1 MPDTSLSIGSKSH
14 MLKAGRL
21 TVYSGVIAV
30 AEPRNY
36 TPTMLGRWMKYVR
49 ESKGLSQ
56 TEVAARIEMMQ
67 SEWSKWETGERR
79 NPKADKL
86 IRFAEALGVP
96 VSTMALAFAGIWPG
110 DQSPVELP
118 DDPVTLIEQI
128 AALTDHLDRL
138 MRADQESREPRRSTA
153 AQA

>member
-1 MPDTSLSIGSKSH
+1 
-14 MLKAGRL
+14 MLKAGRP

-30 AEPRNY
+30 GEPRNY
-36 TPTMLGRWMKYVR
+36 TPTMLGRWMKHVR
-49 ESKGLSQ
+49 ESKGMSQ
-56 TEVAARIEMMQ
+56 TEAAAGIEMMQ

-86 IRFAEALGVP
+86 IRFADALRVP

-110 DQSPVELP
+110 DESPVELP
-118 DDPVTLIEQI
+118 DDPVVLIEQI
-128 AALTDHLDRL
+128 AMLTDRLDKL
-138 MRADQESREPRRSTA
+138 ARADQESRERRRSTA